1 MGWYAVWGASVG
13 AAQAG
18 ANQPNRDSGSF
29 ASRRAAD
36 ARSNRVR
43 LRNTQQARGCHC
55 RGRLK
60 FWISTLR
67 NFHRPQGSSTPY
79 FKVQIPRAPTTSFH
93 PSSSPFHLNSITIH
107 PQTSRTTANMG
118 KSKDVKTGSKASK
131 AEVNTLLHVK
141 SGKITKP
148 YKQAKPATKVA
159 TKEVAPSKKE
169 KKSKKAPTPSES
181 SESES
186 ESEESSSSSSES
198 EEEAKPVKAAAK
210 KEVTTSSESSDSSSS
225 SDEDAASSG
234 SDSDNN
240 KSDSSSESGSDS
252 SDSSESEEETVPAK
266 AVKAAKAVVNGAAK
280 VVAKATVRSHCD
292 KISKN
297 QMLTFSQESGSDSD
311 SDSDSSE
318 SEAEAEKVEKKS
330 ESGSD
335 SSDSDSSDEEE
346 STEESSEDAAP
357 SKKRKADDDEE
368 EVSAKK
374 TKSEAVEDTGSKN
387 LFVGN
392 LSWNIDDEW
401 LYREFEEF
409 GEITGARVIS
419 DRDSGRSKGFGYVEF
434 ANSADAAKALAAKKG
449 ALIDGRE
456 ANVDFSTPRDNAA
469 PKDRANARAATYGD
483 QKNPESDTL
492 FVGNISFEA
501 NEDIIGEAF
510 GAHGTVVN
518 VRLPTD
524 M

>member
-1 MGWYAVWGASVG
+1 
-13 AAQAG
+13 
-18 ANQPNRDSGSF
+18 
-29 ASRRAAD
+29 
-36 ARSNRVR
+36 
-43 LRNTQQARGCHC
+43 
-55 RGRLK
+55 
-60 FWISTLR
+60 
-67 NFHRPQGSSTPY
+67 
-79 FKVQIPRAPTTSFH
+79 
-93 PSSSPFHLNSITIH
+93 
-107 PQTSRTTANMG
+107 MG

-131 AEVNTLLHVK
+131 AEVNTLHRVK

-148 YKQAKPATKVA
+148 YNQAKPATKVA

-210 KEVTTSSESSDSSSS
+210 KEVTISSESSDSPSNS
-225 SDEDAASSG
+225 EDAASSG
-234 SDSDNN
+234 SNSDND
-240 KSDSSSESGSDS
+240 KSDSSESGSDS

-280 VVAKATVRSHCD
+280 VVAKATVRDHCD
-292 KISKN
+292 ATCKN
-297 QMLTFSQESGSDSD
+297 YMLTIIQESGSDSD

-318 SEAEAEKVEKKS
+318 SEAEEKTEKKS

>member
-1 MGWYAVWGASVG
+1 
-13 AAQAG
+13 
-18 ANQPNRDSGSF
+18 
-29 ASRRAAD
+29 
-36 ARSNRVR
+36 
-43 LRNTQQARGCHC
+43 
-55 RGRLK
+55 
-60 FWISTLR
+60 
-67 NFHRPQGSSTPY
+67 
-79 FKVQIPRAPTTSFH
+79 
-93 PSSSPFHLNSITIH
+93 
-107 PQTSRTTANMG
+107 MG

-131 AEVNTLLHVK
+131 AEVNTLLHRVK

-148 YKQAKPATKVA
+148 HNQAKPATKVA

-210 KEVTTSSESSDSSSS
+210 KEVTTSSESSDSSISS
-225 SDEDAASSG
+225 NKDAASSG
-234 SDSDNN
+234 SDSDSD

-280 VVAKATVRSHCD
+280 VVAKATVRLHCD
-292 KISKN
+292 ETCKN
-297 QMLTFSQESGSDSD
+297 YMLTFSQESGSDSD

-318 SEAEAEKVEKKS
+318 SEAEEKAEKKS
-330 ESGSD
+330 ESG
-335 SSDSDSSDEEE
+335 SDSDSSDEEE
-346 STEESSEDAAP
+346 STEESSEEAAP

-374 TKSEAVEDTGSKN
+374 TKSDAVEDTGSKN

>member
-1 MGWYAVWGASVG
+1 
-13 AAQAG
+13 
-18 ANQPNRDSGSF
+18 
-29 ASRRAAD
+29 
-36 ARSNRVR
+36 
-43 LRNTQQARGCHC
+43 
-55 RGRLK
+55 
-60 FWISTLR
+60 
-67 NFHRPQGSSTPY
+67 
-79 FKVQIPRAPTTSFH
+79 
-93 PSSSPFHLNSITIH
+93 
-107 PQTSRTTANMG
+107 MG

-131 AEVNTLLHVK
+131 AEVNTLHRVK

-148 YKQAKPATKVA
+148 YNQAPAVTKV
-159 TKEVAPSKKE
+159 TIKEAKPSKKE
-169 KKSKKAPTPSES
+169 SKKSKKAPTPSES

-186 ESEESSSSSSES
+186 ESGESSSSES

-210 KEVTTSSESSDSSSS
+210 AEVKTTTSESTDSSSS
-225 SDEDAASSG
+225 EDDNASSG
-234 SDSDNN
+234 SDSD
-240 KSDSSSESGSDS
+240 SDKSESGSDS
-252 SDSSESEEETVPAK
+252 SDSSDSEEETVPAK

-280 VVAKATVRSHCD
+280 VVAKATVRLHCD
-292 KISKN
+292 RFCKN
-297 QMLTFSQESGSDSD
+297 HMLTFIQESGSDSD

-318 SEAEAEKVEKKS
+318 SEEVETKKEAES

-335 SSDSDSSDEEE
+335 SSDSDDSEEE
-346 STEESSEDAAP
+346 STEEAAP
-357 SKKRKADDDEE
+357 SKKRKADDEE
-368 EVSAKK
+368 ETSAKK
-374 TKSEAVEDTGSKN
+374 SKSDDTVEDTGSKN

>member
-1 MGWYAVWGASVG
+1 
-13 AAQAG
+13 
-18 ANQPNRDSGSF
+18 
-29 ASRRAAD
+29 
-36 ARSNRVR
+36 
-43 LRNTQQARGCHC
+43 
-55 RGRLK
+55 
-60 FWISTLR
+60 
-67 NFHRPQGSSTPY
+67 
-79 FKVQIPRAPTTSFH
+79 
-93 PSSSPFHLNSITIH
+93 
-107 PQTSRTTANMG
+107 MG

-131 AEVNTLLHVK
+131 AEVNTLHRVK

-148 YKQAKPATKVA
+148 YNQAPVVTKIV
-159 TKEVAPSKKE
+159 TKEIKPSKKE
-169 KKSKKAPTPSES
+169 SKKSKKAPTPSES
-181 SESES
+181 SDSES
-186 ESEESSSSSSES
+186 ESEEASSSES

-210 KEVTTSSESSDSSSS
+210 AEVKTAPESSDSSSS
-225 SDEDAASSG
+225 EDDDASSG
-234 SDSDNN
+234 SDSD
-240 KSDSSSESGSDS
+240 SDKSESGSDS
-252 SDSSESEEETVPAK
+252 SDSSDSEEETVPAK

-280 VVAKATVRSHCD
+280 VVAKATVRLHCD
-292 KISKN
+292 RSYKN
-297 QMLTFSQESGSDSD
+297 HMLTLIQASGSDSD

-318 SEAEAEKVEKKS
+318 SEAEAETKKEAES

-335 SSDSDSSDEEE
+335 SSDSDDSEEE
-346 STEESSEDAAP
+346 STEEAAP
-357 SKKRKADDDEE
+357 SKKRKADDEE
-368 EVSAKK
+368 ETSAKK
-374 TKSEAVEDTGSKN
+374 SKSDDAVEDTGSKN